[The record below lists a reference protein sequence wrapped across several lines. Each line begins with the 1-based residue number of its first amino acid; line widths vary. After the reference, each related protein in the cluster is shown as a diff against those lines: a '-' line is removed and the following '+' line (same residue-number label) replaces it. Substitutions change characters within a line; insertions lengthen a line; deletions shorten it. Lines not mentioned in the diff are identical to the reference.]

1 MLKKIVYSTLVLI
14 ALTGCATHQQS
25 NELTGAVIGGA
36 LGNRLGGTGGAILG
50 AGMGAAIGGQQPTQ
64 QRGQTVYQQ
73 RGQTVYVERQVVVPD
88 RSYQCQIYRDRER
101 NCYNMRYRDTRAM
114 CIEDA
119 RNHYQN
125 CMYR

>member
-1 MLKKIVYSTLVLI
+1 MLKKIMYSTLVLI
-14 ALTGCATHQQS
+14 ALSGCATHQQS
-25 NELTGAVIGGA
+25 NEAVGAIIGGTI
-36 LGNRLGGTGGAILG
+36 GNRLGGTGGAILG

-64 QRGQTVYQQ
+64 PRGQP
-73 RGQTVYVERQVVVPD
+73 VYVERQVIVPS
-88 RSYQCQIYRDRER
+88 RAQQCHIYLAREQ
-101 NCYNMRYRDTRAM
+101 NCYNMRYQDTRAM